1 VHINNTDACLA
12 ISFSTLNSNEKTTV
26 QGNTATIFT
35 GSNSNPTNAK
45 ITFNYD
51 IGDRSYSIKKYSMF
65 DMLP

>member
-1 VHINNTDACLA
+1 VHINNTNACLA

-35 GSNSNPTNAK
+35 ASNSNPTNAK

-51 IGDRSYSIKKYSMF
+51 IGDRSDSIKKYSMF